1 MGPGDSV
8 QQHHQKGAFAMDTT
22 SKLSK
27 YEDIPCC
34 PVLDTS
40 PVCDVIDMRRRL
52 VFPTRVR
59 AANERPVRVEVIIH
73 TRFTRC
79 SGPLALGDPVYTTTL
94 LPGEQVRL
102 ATTDRR
108 SRFSFD
114 SESKLSY
121 RSEQMS
127 EEQYRMT
134 ALRTFMT
141 DENVVDRG
149 ENHASSSGN
158 WDFHGDAS
166 GGLGFFSVSADT
178 NARGSHNAQS
188 ASDYMREHR
197 AHAEMAD
204 HQSVEATRKAHSL
217 SVGEVSSRTHVQGE
231 SEDHFESSSRTFS
244 NPNRCHAVTFIFYR
258 LNKTETIRLELLSIE
273 RRVMDPVALTPIAAN
288 PIRAVGQVSAIHQE
302 VPATAPARLDIERRG
317 LQSVA
322 QYAQVVGG
330 GGVLGATAV
339 GHMSP
344 LMAAT
349 ATALVAE
356 LGTQEPLPKATRD
369 AALAEVDKQLVE
381 QGLIDKP
388 GGVVSPHVQSEFG
401 YERKTS
407 LPTAGVIVKG
417 CLDTCSVCEPGLQKR
432 IHLELERMDLDNQLL
447 KRQIELLDKAQEYR
461 CCPAGTAEEDG

>member
-1 MGPGDSV
+1 
-8 QQHHQKGAFAMDTT
+8 MDATT
-22 SKLSK
+22 KLTK
-27 YEDIPCC
+27 FEDLPCC
-34 PVLDTS
+34 PELDTS

-59 AANERPVRVEVIIH
+59 AANERPVRVEVIFH

-79 SGPLALGDPVYTTTL
+79 SGPLALGDPIYSTTL

-149 ENHASSSGN
+149 EDHASSKGS
-158 WDFHGDAS
+158 WDFHGDAG

-188 ASDYMREHR
+188 ASDYLREHH
-197 AHAEMAD
+197 AHAEMSD
-204 HQSVEATRKAHSL
+204 HQSVEATRQAHSL
-217 SVGEVSSRTHVQGE
+217 SVGEVSTRTHAQGE
-231 SEDHFESSSRTFS
+231 TEEHFESSSRTFS
-244 NPNRCHAVTFIFYR
+244 NANQCHAVMFLFYR
-258 LNKTETIRLELLSIE
+258 INKTETIKLELLSID
-273 RRVMDPVALTPIAAN
+273 RRVIDPAALMPVPATPI
-288 PIRAVGQVSAIHQE
+288 RTVGQISSIHQE
-302 VPATAPARLDIERRG
+302 VPATAKERLDVETRG
-317 LQSVA
+317 LQSEA
-322 QYAQVVGG
+322 LYAQALGRAGVAGG
-330 GGVLGATAV
+330 AALGAAV
-339 GHMSP
+339 SRLSP
-344 LMAAT
+344 FAPSPFSP
-349 ATALVAE
+349 ALAE
-356 LGTQEPLPKATRD
+356 LGTQEPLAKAIRD
-369 AALAEVDKQLVE
+369 AALAEVDKQLAE
-381 QGLIDKP
+381 QGLIDKV
-388 GGVVSPHVQSEFG
+388 GGTVSQGARDEFG

-417 CLDTCSVCEPGLQKR
+417 CLDTCGVCEPELEKK
-432 IHLELERMDLDNQLL
+432 HDLELERLYLQNQLL
-447 KRQIELLDKAQEYR
+447 KRQIELLDKSQEYR
-461 CCPAGTAEEDG
+461 CCPPATVEEES